1 MEPLNSRSSLRRAA
15 LALACAGSLL
25 TVGAC
30 GIIPAPVREGEPPP
44 GRGGAPEQEQGSE
57 APESSPSEPESRQTP
72 DGDFRTGEVPSEE
85 PQFDESLLGPAPSGD
100 DFTAAVEYEINRFVN
115 MFAMEHDP
123 DSSVSCEE
131 MEPTNGF
138 EGTCDAG
145 YADYEAE
152 FVVTVTD
159 EQGSVEY
166 ETGRLPVSRDALE
179 ERYRHHSGEEAVRC
193 DMGEYKLVSS
203 GASGI
208 SCETSAGDSADV
220 EIAADGSGVTFT
232 DR

>member
-1 MEPLNSRSSLRRAA
+1 MEPLNSRSSLRRAV

-25 TVGAC
+25 AVGAC

-44 GRGGAPEQEQGSE
+44 GRGGASESEQASE
-57 APESSPSEPESRQTP
+57 APEASPSAPETP
-72 DGDFRTGEVPSEE
+72 DGEFRTGTVPAEE
-85 PQFDESLLGPAPSGD
+85 PRFDESVLGPAPSGD

-123 DSSVSCEE
+123 DSSVSCDE
-131 MEPTNGF
+131 MEATNGF
-138 EGTCDAG
+138 EGTCTAG

-159 EQGSVEY
+159 DQGSVEY
-166 ETGRLPVSRDALE
+166 ETGRLPVSRNALE
-179 ERYRHHSGEEAVRC
+179 ERYRHHTGEEAVLC

-208 SCETSAGDSADV
+208 SCETSGGESADV
-220 EIAADGSGVTFT
+220 EIAADGSGVSFS